1 MVLFKKILRFQKFL
15 YMNLKM
21 LAKTNQHSKQE
32 KMNCPLL
39 RSEPQT
45 LNLRADMLTIELCRF
60 LSKQRDNS
68 SRSIPMLV

>member
-1 MVLFKKILRFQKFL
+1 
-15 YMNLKM
+15 M